1 MRREVLLA
9 ALVGLVLLA
18 TSPAYERVVTDG
30 TWRPPVLLAAAG
42 GVLVAVLAR
51 WARLP
56 GLLAAPL
63 SAGLLL
69 AALPTLLDLGV
80 GWRGGLGAPWTALS
94 GLADAGLVAIAEE
107 VAPTEPVPGLV
118 LLLVLGW
125 WAVAAVASEL
135 VLRARRL
142 GPALVVLVTL
152 WAVPLAVPSSA
163 PSSWAQTVPWLVA
176 IGALALAHV
185 HAGAPGTA
193 VLPVSGLLLLAGA
206 VAIGVA
212 TPGLLPGHGSEAWVR
227 VGSAATPR
235 GYQPIVDVST
245 RLRSPEERDVL
256 QVRATGPTYLRL
268 AGLDTFDGATWRLGP
283 AGAGTFGPDPA
294 RLFPA
299 DRPLPPE
306 EPARRT
312 RSVEVDIE
320 VLALENIYVP
330 LPYQPVEVLGPI
342 RSEMVW
348 STEGGFLAA
357 YDRGDLLRDPAIG
370 LTPGAAYR
378 VLAEQ
383 PDPTLSEL
391 REVTVPSDVLA
402 AATELPRPYP
412 ELGALARQVYDD
424 AGATTVIDRV
434 LALQDWFVGPAGSF
448 TYDLDVPALRGEDGL
463 TRFVLEDRV
472 GYCEYFATAMAVM
485 LRETGIPARVAVGFL
500 PGERVA
506 EADRGAGERLDTF
519 RVTTGDAH
527 AWVEVLFP
535 GYGWVTFE
543 PTPRADGA
551 QLLPR
556 AGELAPQTTEAE
568 RAAAA
573 AQAPEVEEVP
583 PDADAAPPALSEV
596 PEPDE
601 PGTDGTATAPG
612 SGVTTGRIVTAVVV
626 LALLAIVLLWSPLQR
641 RRRGVTLAQDPRV
654 AVLAAQRQLYRT
666 AARLGQPREPQ
677 ETTSEVLRRW
687 ERTGRVPDDT
697 SAAATTIQ
705 AAAFGGELTLA
716 QAATAVATLERASS
730 QLAQDVSTADLL
742 RARARPV
749 RQVLQGVGSLLQRWW
764 RER

>member
-1 MRREVLLA
+1 MPRQGLLA

-18 TSPAYERVVTDG
+18 ATPAYERVLAG
-30 TWRPPVLLAAAG
+30 PTWRTPVLLAAAG
-42 GVLVAVLAR
+42 GILVAALAR

-56 GLLAAPL
+56 VLLTAPL

-69 AALPTLLDLGV
+69 AALPTLVQLEV
-80 GWRGGLGAPWTALS
+80 GWRAGLGPTWAALRD
-94 GLADAGLVAIAEE
+94 LADTGLVAIAEE
-107 VAPTEPVPGLV
+107 VAPTEPVPGL
-118 LLLVLGW
+118 LLLLLLGW
-125 WAVAAVASEL
+125 WLVAYVAAEL
-135 VLRARRL
+135 VLRAQRL
-142 GPALVVLVTL
+142 GPALVVLATL

-163 PSSWAQTVPWLVA
+163 APGWAQSVPWLVA
-176 IGALALAHV
+176 VGALALAHV
-185 HAGAPGTA
+185 HAGAPGAA

-206 VAIGVA
+206 VAAGVA
-212 TPGLLPGHGSEAWVR
+212 APGLLPGHGSEAWMR
-227 VGSAATPR
+227 VGSAGSPR

-245 RLRSPEERDVL
+245 RLRAPEERDVL
-256 QVRATGPTYLRL
+256 RVRATGPTYLRL

-283 AGAGTFGPDPA
+283 AGAGTFRPDPA

-299 DRPLPPE
+299 DRPLPQE

-312 RSVEVDIE
+312 RSVEAAIE

-357 YDRGDLLRDPAIG
+357 YDPGDLLREPAVG
-370 LTPGAAYR
+370 LTSGAAYR

-383 PDPTLSEL
+383 PDPTLAEL
-391 REVTVPSDVLA
+391 REVTVPAEVLA
-402 AATELPRPYP
+402 ATTALPRPYP
-412 ELGALARQVYDD
+412 ELGALAAQVYDD
-424 AGATTVIDRV
+424 AGATTDIDRV
-434 LALQDWFVGPAGSF
+434 LALQDWFVGPAGGF

-506 EADRGAGERLDTF
+506 EADAGERLDTF
-519 RVTTGDAH
+519 LVTTGDAH

-556 AGELAPQTTEAE
+556 ADELAPQTTEAE
-568 RAAAA
+568 RAATT
-573 AQAPEVEEVP
+573 AQPPEVQEVP
-583 PDADAAPPALSEV
+583 PDTDAPPPALPEV
-596 PEPDE
+596 PS
-601 PGTDGTATAPG
+601 PGEGATDTTAAAPG
-612 SGVTTGRIVTAVVV
+612 SGVTAARVATALVV
-626 LALLAIVLLWSPLQR
+626 LALLAVVLLWAPLQR
-641 RRRGVTLAQDPRV
+641 RRRVVTLSHDPRL

-666 AARLGQPREPQ
+666 AARLGQPRAPQ
-677 ETTSEVLRRW
+677 ETTREVLRRW
-687 ERTGRVPDDT
+687 ERTGRVPADT
-697 SAAATTIQ
+697 SAAATSIQ
-705 AAAFGGELTLA
+705 AAAFGGELTPA
-716 QAATAVATLERASS
+716 QAATAVATLERASA
-730 QLAQDVSTADLL
+730 QLAQDASTADVL
-742 RARARPV
+742 RARSRAFRRTV
-749 RQVLQGVGSLLQRWW
+749 REAWASLRRWW
-764 RER
+764 RGH